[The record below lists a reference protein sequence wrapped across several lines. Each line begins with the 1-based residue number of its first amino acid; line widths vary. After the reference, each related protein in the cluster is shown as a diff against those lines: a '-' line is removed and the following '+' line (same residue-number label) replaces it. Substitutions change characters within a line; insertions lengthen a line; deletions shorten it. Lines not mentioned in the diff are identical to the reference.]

1 MNFPTVAVSA
11 SQGGGAVPNR
21 PLALNEGQM
30 VHGQIKQLFP
40 GQMAEVQIGGQKV
53 FAKLEVPMKAGDSYY
68 FQVNTIKPELQ
79 LRIISGP
86 LQATEGQ
93 ARQLGGLMDAM
104 QLPKTPEMQA
114 LLAFVMKNK
123 IPMTRDSLL
132 EGEALLKGVPP
143 ATRDE
148 ALASLQ
154 KMIELKLPLTENIFR
169 SLLGVET
176 KEGLHS
182 VLASLRNVLAMDNT
196 VTPQVKEAIL
206 SALEKMAKPFTQA
219 TGGALLGQSLLTLLD
234 RSAPGE
240 ERFAILQ
247 ILKSAGVLPV
257 RTSLANLPQVL
268 ASLISVEG
276 ATRPSNALT
285 ASQPVLGGLQDVY
298 VASVNRQ
305 ASTAL
310 QAPPASSSI
319 VQQVLTMLKQIG
331 EAPPAQQKVPLEN
344 LKALISSEPGT
355 NAQQKTMLT
364 AMIDRAVNTQ
374 LIAQTPMKFVQ
385 EFSQAFTR
393 ITAEHA
399 VAAPFQASPSA
410 EGPKEQLLALLGQQG
425 TEKLATLL
433 QTAERSGNPAI
444 QKIVQVA
451 EVAVASMIDGKAV
464 KDALQTV
471 IRSFGLNY
479 EAGLLGKEP
488 DFGRL
493 AEMLKPQLLA
503 LMQDPSVSAA
513 LRDAADTVVTRM
525 NGPLLQSGENGV
537 QHQLVMQ
544 VPLEFFGKRIDAT
557 LQWNGQMQK
566 DGKIDADF
574 ARILFYLEL
583 DSIDKTVI
591 DMQVQNRVVMVT
603 VFNADETLKSI
614 GGGIL
619 QEKLKEGLEST
630 GYKLS
635 GVFFK
640 SFIEEEKNIQKRKKS
655 MKIDGQGVDFRI

>member
-1 MNFPTVAVSA
+1 MNFPTAAVSA

-21 PLALNEGQM
+21 LLALNEGQM

-68 FQVNTIKPELQ
+68 FQVNAVKPELQ
-79 LRIISGP
+79 LKIISGP

-143 ATRDE
+143 ATRNE

-182 VLASLRNVLAMDNT
+182 VLTSLRNVLALDNT
-196 VTPQVKEAIL
+196 VTPQVKDAIL
-206 SALEKMAKPFTQA
+206 SALEKMAKPFAQV
-219 TGGALLGQSLLTLLD
+219 TGGALLGQSLLTLLA

-247 ILKSAGVLPV
+247 MLKSAGVLPE

-268 ASLISVEG
+268 ASLISGEG
-276 ATRPSNALT
+276 VARPSNTLP
-285 ASQPVLGGLQDVY
+285 ASQPVLGGPQDVQ

-305 ASTAL
+305 AATVL
-310 QAPPASSSI
+310 QAPPASSPI
-319 VQQVLTMLKQIG
+319 VQQVLTVLKQIG
-331 EAPPAQQKVPLEN
+331 EAPPIQQKVPLEN
-344 LKALISSEPGT
+344 LKALISSDPLT
-355 NAQQKTMLT
+355 NAQQKLVLA
-364 AMIDRAVNTQ
+364 AMIDRAIKAQ
-374 LIAQTPMKFVQ
+374 PIAQTPTKFAQ

-393 ITAEHA
+393 ITAENA
-399 VAAPFQASPSA
+399 VAAPFQAGPLA

-425 TEKLATLL
+425 TEKLAGLL
-433 QTAERSGNPAI
+433 QTAERSADPAI
-444 QKIVQVA
+444 QKMVQVA

-503 LMQDPSVSAA
+503 LMHDSSVSVA
-513 LRDAADTVVTRM
+513 LRDAAETVVTRM
-525 NGPLLQSGENGV
+525 NGQLLQSGENGV
-537 QHQLVMQ
+537 QHQLIMQ

-566 DGKIDADF
+566 DGNIDADF

-583 DSIDKTVI
+583 DSIDKTII

-603 VFNADETLKSI
+603 VFNADDTLKSI
-614 GGGIL
+614 GGGPL
-619 QEKLKEGLEST
+619 QERLKEGLEST

-640 SFIEEEKNIQKRKKS
+640 NFIEEEKNVQKQKKA